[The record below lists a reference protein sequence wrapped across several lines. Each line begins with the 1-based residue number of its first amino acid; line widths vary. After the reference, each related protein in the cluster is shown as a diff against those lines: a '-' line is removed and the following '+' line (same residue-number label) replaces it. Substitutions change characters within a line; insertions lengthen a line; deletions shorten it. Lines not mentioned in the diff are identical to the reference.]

1 MHIRNLRIIRYG
13 AIENLELDFGAV
25 PGLHVIHGPN
35 EAGKSTT
42 LSAMTDFLFGIPNQ
56 SDAGAVFGNDRI
68 RLEACLMLA
77 NGTMLEL
84 SRRKGRTRTLASL
97 DGQPVSDDVLAPAL
111 GGMTRERFTALFG
124 LNDATLRSGGAAL
137 LKANGDIGRLIV
149 EAGGGLR
156 ALMTRLAEIDEKR
169 AALFAPRRAA
179 ERAFY
184 KAADA
189 FRAAQDR
196 LKEASL
202 THEAYTSHCQQ
213 RDAARQQRAD
223 FDREQAEL
231 RRLHARLEQLVKAL
245 PQLHALT
252 LLEAERATLADLDP
266 LPTGMGAQITAA
278 LDVSAAAQASHAAA
292 CTQAERL
299 QRQTA
304 VPPEQ
309 AQLIAQGARVEHVI
323 ALGEVVRRNR
333 AARPEREAKR
343 QQINL
348 SLASL
353 RQWLNKGPDADLR
366 QFMPE
371 RVVLEEIRQMADAQM
386 QWRNTATALEQR
398 IAETDLALAR
408 KATRLD
414 TLRGQGHDRPVDADA
429 TAFAALPAEI
439 RRLELRRDS
448 LAAIQERLDA
458 RLRTLGV
465 GSVAAL
471 QALPCPDAQAVREAG
486 AEQQRLHIHNERITQ
501 ALTTERER
509 LATLR
514 PELARLEQTGNTITP
529 EMLHAARAQRDSAW
543 HAIRDGY
550 LGADTTTPSATRQ
563 HNVTMLESAITQ
575 ADSLSRQLLAQA
587 DRLARI
593 EALRHDIAQCSD
605 RIACHERN
613 LDDTAR
619 QIARHWQAFITPFSV
634 IMAHAATPAALE
646 AFVQQRGDAL
656 AEAEQVA
663 TEHAALEHEHIR
675 VAVQRDGLAHLAR
688 MLGVDPDLPPAA
700 CVEAV
705 TRALRLHASA
715 HEEYDRLRREHDDL
729 MPQRAQLARQ
739 AAALEAE
746 RQQWAARWAPAMQA
760 IGLNADA
767 LPMTGRNLADEWA
780 AAPAAIIQLTEL
792 DEATAQAAAHEAE
805 LAHDLDG
812 LRPHLALSLPTDAAL
827 AAHEL
832 EQHWREAQK
841 ARHQREAL
849 QPERD
854 KANNMVVQG
863 EADVQAAA
871 SVLEALQARTHAQGN
886 DALRQLATR
895 LAQRDK
901 VAEAHA
907 QALHTLSCMTDGQS
921 PAGLHAALEGRDGP
935 ELQAEIAA
943 LQARQEQLAAARDDA
958 VRTEQHAESAL
969 AAFEH
974 NTVAPQ
980 AAARREAAITSL
992 HRIVEEYA
1000 ELTLARNLIAAA
1012 MDRVRAQVQDP
1023 LVRQAGTFMAQATG
1037 GAFGGIQTELDASNE
1052 PVVRGVRPDGSTVA
1066 VSEMSAGTRDQLFL
1080 AFRLASV
1087 ETYCRTTE
1095 PLPFIADDLLV
1106 QFDDARSHSTLNVL
1120 AEFARTT
1127 QVLLFTHHDSI
1138 RDMARAMQAEG
1149 AAINLLE
1156 LPALASTRPVAAI
1169 QD

>member
-13 AIENLELDFGAV
+13 AIADLELDFGAA

-42 LSAMTDFLFGIPNQ
+42 LSAITDFLFGIPNQ
-56 SDAGAVFGNDRI
+56 SDAGAVFGNDQI
-68 RLEACLMLA
+68 RLEASLMLA
-77 NGTMLEL
+77 NGATLDL
-84 SRRKGRTRTLASL
+84 RRRKGRTRTLAGL

-124 LNDATLRSGGAAL
+124 LNDETLRSGGAAL
-137 LKANGDIGRLIV
+137 LRANGDIGRLIV

-156 ALMTRLAEIDEKR
+156 ALMTRLAEIDER
-169 AALFAPRRAA
+169 RTALFAPRRAA

-184 KAADA
+184 KASDA
-189 FRAAQDR
+189 FRAAQDS

-213 RDAARQQRAD
+213 RDEARQHRAD
-223 FDREQAEL
+223 CDREQAEL
-231 RRLHARLEQLVKAL
+231 RRLHARLEQLAKAL

-252 LLEAERATLADLDP
+252 RLEAERATLADLAA
-266 LPTGMGAQITAA
+266 LPTGMGAEITAA
-278 LDVSAAAQASHAAA
+278 LDASAAAQASHAAA
-292 CTQAERL
+292 RVQAQRL
-299 QRQTA
+299 QQQTE
-304 VPPEQ
+304 VPAEQ
-309 AQLIAQGARVEHVI
+309 ARLMAQGARVAHVI
-323 ALGEVVRRNR
+323 ALGQVVRRAR
-333 AARPEREAKR
+333 AVRPERDAKR

-366 QFMPE
+366 QFMPA
-371 RVVLEEIRQMADAQM
+371 RVVLEEIRQLADAQM
-386 QWRNTATALEQR
+386 QWRNAATALEQK
-398 IAETDLALAR
+398 IAQTDLDLAR
-408 KATRLD
+408 KAARLD
-414 TLRGQGHDRPVDADA
+414 TLRAQGRDRPVDADA
-429 TAFAALPAEI
+429 SAFATLPAEI
-439 RRLELRRDS
+439 KRLDLRRDG
-448 LAAIQERLDA
+448 LAALQARLDA
-458 RLRTLGV
+458 RLQALGV
-465 GSVAAL
+465 ATVAAL
-471 QALPCPDAQAVREAG
+471 QALPCPDAQAVREA
-486 AEQQRLHIHNERITQ
+486 AEGQQRLRIHHERITH
-501 ALTTERER
+501 ALATERER
-509 LATLR
+509 LASLR
-514 PELARLEQTGNTITP
+514 PELARLEHAGNTITP
-529 EMLHAARAQRDSAW
+529 EMLHAARVQRDDAW
-543 HAIRDGY
+543 HAIRDAY
-550 LGADTTTPSATRQ
+550 LGADTTTPPATRQ
-563 HNVTMLESAITQ
+563 HNATMLESAITQ
-575 ADSLSRQLLAQA
+575 VDSLSRQLLAQA

-593 EALRHDIAQCSD
+593 EALRHDITQRTD
-605 RIACHERN
+605 TIACHERTEAE
-613 LDDTAR
+613 TAR
-619 QIARHWQAFITPFSV
+619 QIARHWQEFITPFSA

-646 AFVQQRGDAL
+646 AFLQQRGDVL

-663 TEHAALEHEHIR
+663 TERTALEHEHIR
-675 VAVQRDGLAHLAR
+675 LAVQRDGLAHLAR
-688 MLGVDPDLPPAA
+688 TLGVDADLPPAA
-700 CVEAV
+700 CVEGV

-715 HEEYDRLRREHDDL
+715 HEEYDRLRHEHDDL
-729 MPQRAQLARQ
+729 LPQRAQLGQQ
-739 AAALEAE
+739 AEALEAE

-780 AAPAAIIQLTEL
+780 AAPAAIAQLAEL
-792 DEATAQAAAHEAE
+792 DEATAQAAANEAE
-805 LAHDLDG
+805 LARDLDG
-812 LRPHLALSLPTDAAL
+812 LRPHLALSLPADAAL

-832 EQHWREAQK
+832 EQHWRETEK
-841 ARHQREAL
+841 AHHQREAL
-849 QPERD
+849 QPELD
-854 KANNMVVQG
+854 KANHMVAQG
-863 EADVQAAA
+863 EAGVQAAT
-871 SVLEALQARTHAQGN
+871 SVLDALQARTHVQGA

-895 LAQRDK
+895 LEQRDS
-901 VAEAHA
+901 VAAAHA
-907 QALHTLSCMTDGQS
+907 QALHTLSCMTDGRS
-921 PAGLHAALEGRDGP
+921 PAQLHAALEGRDGP
-935 ELQAEIAA
+935 ELQAELAA
-943 LQARQEQLAAARDDA
+943 MQARQQQLAATRDDA

-974 NTVAPQ
+974 NTDAPQ

-1023 LVRQAGTFMAQATG
+1023 LVRQAGRFMAQATD
-1037 GAFGGIQTELDASNE
+1037 GAFSGIQTELDAGNE
-1052 PVVRGVRPDGSTVA
+1052 PVVRGVRPDGSTVG

-1087 ETYCRTTE
+1087 ETYCRATE

-1106 QFDDARSHSTLNVL
+1106 QFDDARSHSTLSVL

-1138 RDMARAMQAEG
+1138 RDMARVLQGEG

-1169 QD
+1169 ED

>member
-13 AIENLELDFGAV
+13 AIADMELDFGAV

-56 SDAGAVFGNDRI
+56 SDAGAVFGNDQI
-68 RLEACLMLA
+68 RLEASLMLA
-77 NGTMLEL
+77 NGTMLDL
-84 SRRKGRTRTLASL
+84 RRRKGRTRTLASL

-124 LNDATLRSGGAAL
+124 LNDETLRSGGAAL
-137 LKANGDIGRLIV
+137 LRANGDIGRLIV

-156 ALMTRLAEIDEKR
+156 ALMTRLAEIDERR

-184 KAADA
+184 KASDA
-189 FRAAQDR
+189 FRAAQDSLR
-196 LKEASL
+196 EASL

-213 RDAARQQRAD
+213 RDESRQHRAD
-223 FDREQAEL
+223 FDREQADL
-231 RRLHARLEQLVKAL
+231 RRLHARLEQLAKAL

-252 LLEAERATLADLDP
+252 RLEAERATLADLAP
-266 LPTGMGAQITAA
+266 LPTGMGAEITAA
-278 LDVSAAAQASHAAA
+278 LEASAAAQARHETARA
-292 CTQAERL
+292 QAQRL
-299 QRQTA
+299 QRQTD
-304 VPPEQ
+304 VPPAQ
-309 AQLIAQGARVEHVI
+309 ARLMAQGARVAHVI
-323 ALGEVVRRNR
+323 ALGQVVRRDR
-333 AARPEREAKR
+333 AAQPERDAKR

-366 QFMPE
+366 QFMPA

-386 QWRNTATALEQR
+386 QWRNTVAALEQQ
-398 IAETDLALAR
+398 IAQTDLALAR
-408 KATRLD
+408 KAARLD
-414 TLRGQGHDRPVDADA
+414 TLRAQGYDRPVDADA
-429 TAFAALPAEI
+429 SVFAALPAEI
-439 RRLELRRDS
+439 KRLEVRRNS
-448 LAAIQERLDA
+448 LAAFEEKLDA
-458 RLRTLGV
+458 RLGALGV
-465 GSVAAL
+465 ATAAAL
-471 QALPCPDAQAVREAG
+471 QALPCPDAQAVRAAG
-486 AEQQRLHIHNERITQ
+486 EGQQRLHIHNERITQ
-501 ALTTERER
+501 ALATERER
-509 LATLR
+509 LASLR
-514 PELARLEQTGNTITP
+514 PALARLEHAGNTITP
-529 EMLHAARAQRDSAW
+529 DMLHAARAQRDSAW
-543 HAIRDGY
+543 HEIRDAY
-550 LGADTTTPSATRQ
+550 LGADTTTPPSTRQ
-563 HNVTMLESAITQ
+563 HNATMLERAIAQ

-593 EALRHDIAQCSD
+593 EALRHDMAQCND
-605 RIACHERN
+605 KIACHERN
-613 LDDTAR
+613 LTDTAQ
-619 QIARHWQAFITPFSV
+619 QIARQWQEFITPFSA
-634 IMAHAATPAALE
+634 IMAHAATPAALG
-646 AFVQQRGDAL
+646 AFVQQRGDVL

-663 TEHAALEHEHIR
+663 TERAALEHERIR
-675 VAVQRDGLAHLAR
+675 LAVQRDGLAHLAR
-688 MLGVDPDLPPAA
+688 MMGVDPDLPPAA
-700 CVEAV
+700 CVEGV

-715 HEEYDRLRREHDDL
+715 YEEYDRLRREHDDL
-729 MPQRAQLARQ
+729 LPQRVQLGQQTAV
-739 AAALEAE
+739 LEAE

-767 LPMTGRNLADEWA
+767 LPVTGRDLADEWA
-780 AAPAAIIQLTEL
+780 AAPAAIAQLAEL
-792 DEATAQAAAHEAE
+792 DEATARAAAHEAE
-805 LAHDLDG
+805 LACGLDG
-812 LRPHLALSLPTDAAL
+812 LRPDLALSLPTDAAL

-832 EQHWREAQK
+832 EQHWREAEK

-854 KANNMVVQG
+854 KANHMVAQG
-863 EADVQAAA
+863 EADVQAATA
-871 SVLEALQARTHAQGN
+871 VIEALQARTHAQGN
-886 DALRQLATR
+886 EALRQLATR
-895 LAQRDK
+895 LEQRDSMAA
-901 VAEAHA
+901 VHA

-921 PAGLHAALEGRDGP
+921 PDQLHAALAGRDGP

-943 LQARQEQLAAARDDA
+943 MQARQEQLAAARDDA

-974 NTVAPQ
+974 NTEAPQ

-1023 LVRQAGTFMAQATG
+1023 LVRQAGAFMAQATD
-1037 GAFGGIQTELDASNE
+1037 GAFSGIQTELDASNE

-1138 RDMARAMQAEG
+1138 RDMARGMQAKG

-1156 LPALASTRPVAAI
+1156 LPALASTRPVAAL
-1169 QD
+1169 QE